1 MRARG
6 GCETA
11 CGCYVS
17 ALGCQVMHHACDRLS
32 WQRFGARFARAGRDE
47 FETRLAQTGG
57 LGALQLLDGVVQTP
71 RWLETS
77 APRETL
83 SQKSQEAERANCCV
97 DPSPDRTAHFLLR
110 DVAQASRTTSC
121 ARREF
126 VKRAHHQ

>member
-17 ALGCQVMHHACDRLS
+17 ALGCQVMHPACDRLS

-71 RWLETS
+71 RRLETS
-77 APRETL
+77 TLRETI
-83 SQKSQEAERANCCV
+83 SQKTQEGRE
-97 DPSPDRTAHFLLR
+97 SKLLR
-110 DVAQASRTTSC
+110 GPPHQTAQLIFGCETLRTQALFQA
-121 ARREF
+121 ARI
-126 VKRAHHQ
+126 VSP